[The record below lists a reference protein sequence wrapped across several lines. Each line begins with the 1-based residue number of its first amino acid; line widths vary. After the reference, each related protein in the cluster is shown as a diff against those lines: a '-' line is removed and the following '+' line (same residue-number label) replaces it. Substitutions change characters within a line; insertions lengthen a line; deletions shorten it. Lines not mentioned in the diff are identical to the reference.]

1 MLGSLITPRSRRST
15 RAASP
20 ASAAFSP
27 SAREPPAGKSR
38 AFEAAPDGGH
48 LAHGPP
54 HEIVA
59 VIGCLQEDRSLIDAE
74 IIARDPAVPR
84 IDRAGLDLQLLVGE
98 ARVETVPEAVAIEEP
113 GLLH

>member
-27 SAREPPAGKSR
+27 SARDPPAGKSR

-74 IIARDPAVPR
+74 IIVRDPAPR
-84 IDRAGLDLQLLVGE
+84 IDAAGLDLQFLVGE

-113 GLLH
+113 G